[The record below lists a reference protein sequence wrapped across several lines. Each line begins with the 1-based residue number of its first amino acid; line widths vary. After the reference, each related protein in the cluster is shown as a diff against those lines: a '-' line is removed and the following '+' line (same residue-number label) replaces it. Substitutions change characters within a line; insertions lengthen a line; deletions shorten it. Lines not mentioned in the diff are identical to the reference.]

1 MRALCERLGSCRHV
15 QAGICRDAKV
25 FRVELSLACEE
36 AAEVRID
43 LRMVTDRQG
52 VERDPSS

>member
-1 MRALCERLGSCRHV
+1 MDI
-15 QAGICRDAKV
+15 QAGICGDAKV

-43 LRMVTDRQG
+43 LRMSSGDRQAG
-52 VERDPSS
+52 GGEGR

>member
-1 MRALCERLGSCRHV
+1 MHV

-52 VERDPSS
+52 VERDASS